1 MSKTIENTIPSYFK
15 SINQISREKLGNL
28 IKIDFPELSEG
39 TITVYLS
46 KLKKA
51 GIINNPERGVYSITD
66 KQIFNPEINQTLKK
80 VYNKIH
86 KEFPFIDVCV
96 WNTKWLNDLMR
107 HQPFKNYTIIEVEK
121 EAEEQ
126 IFNAISEG
134 SKNVYFNPNEEILE
148 RYISSNME
156 EVTIIKNLVTE
167 APTSKNNKIKIPTL
181 EKILVDIIIDKELFA
196 AQQGELSFIYE
207 AAFDKYDINESKMK
221 RYASRRNREEE
232 VERMIN
238 KIIDNRKSEIRQT

>member
-1 MSKTIENTIPSYFK
+1 MPKTIENTIQSYFK
-15 SINQISREKLGNL
+15 SLNQISREKLGNL

-66 KQIFNPEINQTLKK
+66 KEVFNPEVNQNLKK
-80 VYNKIH
+80 IYNKIH
-86 KEFPFIDVCV
+86 KEFPFVNMCA

-107 HQPFKNYTIIEVEK
+107 HQPFKYYTIIEVEK

-126 IFNAISEG
+126 IFNAVSEWN
-134 SKNVYFNPNEEILE
+134 KNVYFNPDEDILE
-148 RYISSNME
+148 RYISSNSE

-167 APTSKNNKIKIPTL
+167 APTTQSNKIEIPTL
-181 EKILVDIIIDKELFA
+181 EKVLVDIIIDKELFA
-196 AQQGELSFIYE
+196 AQQGELDFIYRS
-207 AAFDKYDINESKMK
+207 AFKKYAINTAKMK
-221 RYASRRNREEE
+221 RYAIRRNKESE
-232 VERMIN
+232 VEKMFSTILVN
-238 KIIDNRKSEIRQT
+238 D

>member
-80 VYNKIH
+80 AYNKIH

-126 IFNAISEG
+126 IFNAINEG
-134 SKNVYFNPNEEILE
+134 NKNVYFNPNEEILE

-181 EKILVDIIIDKELFA
+181 EKVLVDIIIDKELFA
-196 AQQGELSFIYE
+196 AQQGELDFIYQS
-207 AAFDKYDINESKMK
+207 AFKKYAINTAKMK
-221 RYASRRNREEE
+221 RYAIRRNKESELE
-232 VERMIN
+232 
-238 KIIDNRKSEIRQT
+238 KIMSTILVND